1 MYMYRIVSQ
10 VEFITSIRESNSLTD
25 ACKSIHH
32 MHWNG
37 WYHCTILES
46 FQKHFWVFH
55 QKFQG
60 FRNDS
65 SWPTKPPCWPPSH
78 TQTQYEKYEPHP
90 GRFFGVKMHQA
101 PHQKLNLPFWKG
113 KAPDVHHPPAKE
125 NLGQSDAIPA
135 RQRGFKDWSSFVLTF
150 PLRSQICVP
159 CRVKL
164 GMDI

>member
-1 MYMYRIVSQ
+1 MYMYHIVSQ
-10 VEFITSIRESNSLTD
+10 EEFTTSIRESNSLTD

-46 FQKHFWVFH
+46 SQKHFWVFH

-65 SWPTKPPCWPPSH
+65 SWPTKPPCWPPGH
-78 TQTQYEKYEPHP
+78 TQIQYEKYEPHP
-90 GRFFGVKMHQA
+90 GRFFGVKMLHA

-125 NLGQSDAIPA
+125 NLGQSDAIL
-135 RQRGFKDWSSFVLTF
+135 RGSGVEGLEFFCL
-150 PLRSQICVP
+150 
-159 CRVKL
+159 
-164 GMDI
+164 DISPEITNMCAM